1 MVRVFKRFWLI
12 PLLVLGIALAIP
24 RVRAAEPYAKIYPT
38 EGDVFTDI
46 YIEIRNLSQW
56 AGPGVGGD
64 THRLDLYLFWD
75 NTLRIEK
82 LPQPNNGQQYF
93 TYWYDYYD
101 IHIQVPNET
110 PYSDFGNHT
119 VYIEIW
125 RYDVPMFCTN
135 FTLTF
140 NIIQYFPPTS
150 AWWKWWESV
159 PNEIKANL
167 TGAQGLQGIQGI
179 QGEQGIQGIQ
189 GVKGDKGDKGDTG
202 PYPLEAVQLN
212 LSLSAVSVVTFI
224 IAATMLYKT
233 KKLAHST

>member
-1 MVRVFKRFWLI
+1 MVRLFKRIWLI
-12 PLLVLGIALAIP
+12 PLLVLLVINAIP
-24 RVRAAEPYAKIYPT
+24 KVSAVEPYAKIYP
-38 EGDVFTDI
+38 EKGDVFTDI
-46 YIEIRNLSQW
+46 YVQIRNLGDDILFNLYSWWDDKLIIENLQNPDFSSVYW
-56 AGPGVGGD
+56 AHEYKG
-64 THRLDLYLFWD
+64 
-75 NTLRIEK
+75 
-82 LPQPNNGQQYF
+82 
-93 TYWYDYYD
+93 YYD
-101 IHIQVPNET
+101 IHISAPDEY
-110 PYSDFGNHT
+110 PYTELGNHT
-119 VYIEIW
+119 IFIEIW
-125 RYDVPMFCTN
+125 RDRTVFFIN

-140 NIIQYFPPTS
+140 EIIEYYPPTS
-150 AWWKWWESV
+150 DWWKWWESV
-159 PNEIKANL
+159 PDEIKANL